1 MIRRVS
7 SKPDGALFPAE
18 RSPAPRLPTR
28 LRHWAVLEADRSSSP
43 AKLWPVSSSLG
54 FSPSLE
60 GLPAVCPS
68 PWALYCCSVPSR
80 RAPRRRGEDRHSSLP
95 SSPVLSCHRGVI
107 VARTWSKE
115 ARGNNIIFLFFSFL
129 FSIETILESPEFRI
143 SVSICASDQAQVWK

>member
-68 PWALYCCSVPSR
+68 PWALVLLFCALPEGSS
-80 RAPRRRGEDRHSSLP
+80 AAWRGPALQSSQ
-95 SSPVLSCHRGVI
+95 LSC
-107 VARTWSKE
+107 
-115 ARGNNIIFLFFSFL
+115 
-129 FSIETILESPEFRI
+129 P
-143 SVSICASDQAQVWK
+143 